1 MVVFCC
7 APEEFSIKNLIDNFV
22 LSCISILYWGGRRMV
37 LWLERQI
44 KTPRLDS
51 QLPKENHNA
60 SGWDRLPLLGDLHAS
75 WAGDG
80 APQKNWRAYYPQEI
94 ISMAVVRTF
103 FWQVS
108 LT

>member
-1 MVVFCC
+1 MF
-7 APEEFSIKNLIDNFV
+7 
-22 LSCISILYWGGRRMV
+22 

-44 KTPRLDS
+44 KTPRKDS

-80 APQKNWRAYYPQEI
+80 APQKN
-94 ISMAVVRTF
+94 
-103 FWQVS
+103 
-108 LT
+108 